1 MAAPKTAKRRT
12 ANPVEAEPAA
22 TPLTASDYLDMA
34 DREFAAGNAL
44 PGAERLWDAV
54 ALTLKTVAQDQGWP
68 VPEDDLYP
76 IVERLGAGD
85 EQMSELLVSG
95 FSSAEYYPD
104 KVRYGYFDIADGD
117 DIDAKRIIHN
127 FIDLV
132 TRAANICGNGNG

>member
-1 MAAPKTAKRRT
+1 MATPQFARRRT
-12 ANPVEAEPAA
+12 ANPAEVEPPA
-22 TPLTASDYLDMA
+22 TPLTASDYLAMA

-44 PGAERLWDAV
+44 PGAERLWDAA

-85 EQMSELLVSG
+85 EQIFDLLVSG

-117 DIDAKRIIHN
+117 DSDARHIIHN

-132 TRAANICGNGNG
+132 TRAANGCGNGNG